1 MQRLRAVPGLTAVIA
16 VASLAGCGSGG
27 PSPSVQKPPVSTP
40 AHPVSQDERGI
51 LATVDALQT
60 ASRKG
65 DGRTICEELLTPR
78 LVRSVEASATRSCA
92 KEVRERLF
100 APDTTISVDK
110 DIRVTADRG
119 TAVIRESSGN
129 VSSLF
134 LVKRNAQ
141 WRIYRVTPVK
151 SG

>member
-1 MQRLRAVPGLTAVIA
+1 MQRLRAVTGLSAVIA
-16 VASLAGCGSGG
+16 VASLTGCGSGES
-27 PSPSVQKPPVSTP
+27 SPSVQKPPVSTP
-40 AHPVSQDERGI
+40 AHPVSQDQRGI
-51 LATVDALQT
+51 LTTVDALQT

-65 DGRTICEELLTPR
+65 DGRTICGELFTPR
-78 LVRSVEASATRSCA
+78 LVRSVEASATQSCA

-110 DIRVTADRG
+110 DIKVNADRA

-134 LVKRNAQ
+134 LVKRDAQ